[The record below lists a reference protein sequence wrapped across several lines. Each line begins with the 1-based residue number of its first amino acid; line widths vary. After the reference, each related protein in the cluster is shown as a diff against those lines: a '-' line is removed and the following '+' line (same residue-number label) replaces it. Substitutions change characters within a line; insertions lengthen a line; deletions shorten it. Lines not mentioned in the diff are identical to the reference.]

1 MMEMRDAVVAALA
14 NRRAAETAVRKL
26 AGAGFGAAGPGVC
39 GGGDPDAEDDTRFR
53 NDGDWIKF
61 CCGRGAIWGGVWGLA
76 FGGLLMTI
84 LLAGRAN
91 VLGLLVATMAS
102 AVASAIVVGGLSAL
116 SAALHSLG
124 AAKVTKLQ
132 PEATMQANG
141 LRVTAQGAAGE
152 IPGAR
157 AVHGTYV
164 HAGFQGAGPICR
176 FVRPG
181 A

>member
-1 MMEMRDAVVAALA
+1 MEMRDAVVAALA

-84 LLAGRAN
+84 PLAGRVN
-91 VLGLLVATMAS
+91 VLGLLAATIAS

-116 SAALHSLG
+116 SAALYSIRTV
-124 AAKVTKLQ
+124 KVTKVQ
-132 PEATMQANG
+132 YEATMQANSF
-141 LRVTAQGAAGE
+141 LVPAHDPAE
-152 IPGAR
+152 DIAR
-157 AVHGTYV
+157 ARVLLGTYV
-164 HAGFQGAGPICR
+164 HSGVQGAEPICR
-176 FVRPG
+176 FVRPS

>member
-1 MMEMRDAVVAALA
+1 MEIPDAVVAAFA
-14 NRRAAETAVRKL
+14 NRQAAETAVRKL
-26 AGAGFGAAGPGVC
+26 AGAGFEAVSLSVAGS
-39 GGGDPDAEDDTRFR
+39 GDPPVEDATCFR
-53 NDGDWIKF
+53 NAGDRIKF
-61 CCGRGAIWGGVWGLA
+61 CCERGAFWGGVWGLA